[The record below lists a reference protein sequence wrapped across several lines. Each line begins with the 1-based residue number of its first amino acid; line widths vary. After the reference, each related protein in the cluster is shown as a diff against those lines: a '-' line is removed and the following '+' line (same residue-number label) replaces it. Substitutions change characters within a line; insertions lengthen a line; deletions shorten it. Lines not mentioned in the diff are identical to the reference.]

1 MRKFFLILL
10 PLVALLVVI
19 GVPSAFAQEAAVDS
33 DGLKFLSAALAFG
46 LGAIAAGFAIGKA
59 GSAGF
64 AAAAEKLELRTQGLI
79 ISALG
84 EAIAIYGIVVALLIL
99 GG

>member
-1 MRKFFLILL
+1 MNKLLLILL
-10 PLVALLVVI
+10 PLISVLVI
-19 GVPSAFAQEAAVDS
+19 MSVPNAYGQEAAVDS
-33 DGLKFLSAALAFG
+33 NGLKFLSAAIAFSM
-46 LGAIAAGFAIGKA
+46 GAVAAGYAIGKA

>member
-1 MRKFFLILL
+1 MRKFLLILL
-10 PLVALLVVI
+10 PLTSILIMMNMPNAY
-19 GVPSAFAQEAAVDS
+19 AQEAAVS
-33 DGLKFLSAALAFG
+33 SEGLKYLAAAIAFSM
-46 LGAIAAGFAIGKA
+46 GAISAGFAIGKA
-59 GSAGF
+59 GSAGL